1 MKQRLSNEMNSTFQA
16 VQCAAG
22 KYLTSNAPK
31 KNFHYYHQVECKK
44 ERVEKVLKES
54 IELHIF
60 DKEPTKEAKP
70 IETLHFEER
79 VYLKD
84 VKKVI
89 QAWTEKKWL
98 EKLEE
103 EAKREQSSV
112 AA

>member
-31 KNFHYYHQVECKK
+31 KNFHYYHQVECKR
-44 ERVEKVLKES
+44 ERVEKVFKES
-54 IELHIF
+54 IELRIF
-60 DKEPTKEAKP
+60 ETEPTKETKP
-70 IETLHFEER
+70 LDILQFDER

-84 VKKVI
+84 VKKII
-89 QAWTEKKWL
+89 QAWTEKKWQ
-98 EKLEE
+98 EKQEE
-103 EAKREQSSV
+103 EKRRQSSV